1 MICKI
6 CGFEAEGKI
15 FSNHIKKEHGLSS
28 KEYTAKYI
36 YNNNIGCSNCGE
48 ETRYVAFKFKK
59 YCKNCS
65 KLAMKEG
72 GSKGG
77 KHSAWN
83 KGKTKNDDSRIA
95 SNSGKDNPFW
105 GKKHKT
111 ETKNRI
117 SMTKRLG
124 SVDVLNRV
132 MERNEEFEILTP
144 IEEYFS
150 RQRQYLEFKCKKCEF
165 VCKKTL
171 QAFERG
177 SLCPK
182 CYPMSKSKA
191 ELEVYEFVK
200 SITEYNVVSGNRS
213 LIGPKEIDIT
223 VTSDTVRL
231 GIEFNGLYWHSEVVD
246 NTTKEDLLNKTN
258 LCKEKDYKLM
268 HIFSDEWEFKKDIC
282 KSMIRNRIG
291 LSKKIYA
298 RKCLVKEID
307 KKSFDNF
314 MNLSHIDGKVNSSI
328 RLGLFYNDELV
339 SAIGF
344 RKPRQKKWSEYIEIS
359 RFATK
364 LDHVVVGGL
373 SKLLSYCKKNYDMQ
387 KIMTYSD
394 RRFGWGSGYEKVG
407 FKKIGNSGIDY
418 WYTDGINRYDRFTIK
433 TDDTMTEK
441 EKAADMGLYKVW
453 GCGSFIWTF
462 NAVL

>member
-1 MICKI
+1 
-6 CGFEAEGKI
+6 
-15 FSNHIKKEHGLSS
+15 
-28 KEYTAKYI
+28 
-36 YNNNIGCSNCGE
+36 
-48 ETRYVAFKFKK
+48 
-59 YCKNCS
+59 
-65 KLAMKEG
+65 
-72 GSKGG
+72 
-77 KHSAWN
+77 
-83 KGKTKNDDSRIA
+83 
-95 SNSGKDNPFW
+95 
-105 GKKHKT
+105 
-111 ETKNRI
+111 
-117 SMTKRLG
+117 MTKRLG

-298 RKCLVKEID
+298 RKCLVKVID